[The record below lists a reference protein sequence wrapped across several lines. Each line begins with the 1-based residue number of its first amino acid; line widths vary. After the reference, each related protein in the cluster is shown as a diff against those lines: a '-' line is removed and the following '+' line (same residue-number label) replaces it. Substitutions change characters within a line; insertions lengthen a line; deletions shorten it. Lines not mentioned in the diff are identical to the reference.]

1 MVSGPCLSEG
11 RATRRQVRHVKGR
24 RTKGRQKVWRV
35 KWLGRA
41 KTRWKPR
48 TKQSYCNALE
58 KRVKLLVKGG
68 KGVIEVEECSQSP
81 L

>member
-1 MVSGPCLSEG
+1 MFVR
-11 RATRRQVRHVKGR
+11 RARYTSAGQTCKGAPYKGE
-24 RTKGRQKVWRV
+24 TKGVVCKLAWPCEDT
-35 KWLGRA
+35 LEAPYEA
-41 KTRWKPR
+41 K
-48 TKQSYCNALE
+48 SYCNALE